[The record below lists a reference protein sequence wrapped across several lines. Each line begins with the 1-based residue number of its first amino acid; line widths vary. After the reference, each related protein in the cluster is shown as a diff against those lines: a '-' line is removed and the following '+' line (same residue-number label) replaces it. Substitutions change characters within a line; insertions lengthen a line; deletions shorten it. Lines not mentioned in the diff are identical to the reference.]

1 MLEKVSIDKVKSD
14 AEKACGTGEFRCS
27 EAVVD
32 SIRVNIDPGMP
43 MEMVSAAS
51 GFAVGVGGS
60 KCMCGAVSGAVICL
74 GYFFGRIH
82 PTTIT
87 DPKSQK
93 CMTLAHELQ
102 ESFRKSH
109 KVLCCHVHVKG
120 MDMASGE
127 RKGRCA
133 GFAGEMAAK
142 SAEIVAREFNLEVVG
157 WGRENEK

>member
-1 MLEKVSIDKVKSD
+1 MLEKVSITKVKLD
-14 AEKACGTGEFRCS
+14 AEEACRTGEFCCS
-27 EAVVD
+27 EAVVY
-32 SIRVNIDPGMP
+32 SVRKNIDPGMP
-43 MEMVSAAS
+43 IEMVSSAS
-51 GFAVGVGGS
+51 GFATGVGGS

-74 GYFFGRIH
+74 GYFFGRIQ

-93 CMTLAHELQ
+93 CMTLAYELQ

-120 MDMASGE
+120 MDMASSE
-127 RKGRCA
+127 RKEQCA

-142 SAEIVAREFNLEVVG
+142 TAEIAARELNLEAID
-157 WGRENEK
+157 